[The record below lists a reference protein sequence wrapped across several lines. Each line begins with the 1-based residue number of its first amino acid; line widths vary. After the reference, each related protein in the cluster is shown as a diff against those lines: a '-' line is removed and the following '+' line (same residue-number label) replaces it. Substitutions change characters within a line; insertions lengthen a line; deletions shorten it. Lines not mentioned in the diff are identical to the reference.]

1 MAIRIGRG
9 VLGVLSAAWVA
20 VFFAASGLRALAD
33 CAAFGLP
40 FTDLGSTSFCA
51 EIAEAYFSGLSNG
64 TSGTTY
70 SPAQNVPR
78 EQMAAFVTRTLDQSL
93 LRGNR
98 RAALDQ
104 WWNSSPHFDQTLATT
119 TVGTQPQL
127 LKSDGADV
135 WVANFGSATVS
146 RVRASDGRVIQTW
159 TSATNAYGVLVAMG
173 RIFVTANQATGT
185 LYLINP
191 SAASGAAVTVATA
204 ALGPFPG
211 AIAFDGNKIW
221 TANSNNGAPGGGGSI
236 SIVVPGTWTVT
247 TVTTGFHEPIGLV
260 FDGAHMWVTDATST
274 GTVLRKLDPNGVVL
288 QNIALGFGAG
298 HPAFD
303 GRNVWVPQFFDEKL
317 SVVRVSDGA
326 VLKTFPANAN
336 GMDEPT
342 QAAFDGQRIAVTN
355 ASNVNG
361 TPSVSLFKATDLSAI
376 GNFPLAGVTS
386 PFGVC
391 SDGINFW
398 ISLSGS
404 AKVGRF

>member
-1 MAIRIGRG
+1 MAIRIGRPG
-9 VLGVLSAAWVA
+9 LVILSAAWIA

-40 FTDLGSTSFCA
+40 FADLGSTSFCA

-64 TSGTTY
+64 TSATTY
-70 SPAQNVPR
+70 APSQNVPR

-104 WWNSSPHFDQTLATT
+104 WWSSSPHFDQTLATT
-119 TVGTQPQL
+119 TVGTSPTL

-135 WVANFGSATVS
+135 WVANFGNATVS
-146 RVRASDGRVIQTW
+146 RVRASDGRLLQTW
-159 TSATNAYGVLVAMG
+159 TSATKAYGVLVAMG
-173 RIFVTANQATGT
+173 RVFVTANQATGT

-204 ALGPFPG
+204 SLGAFPG

-221 TANSNNGAPGGGGSI
+221 TANSNNGLGGGSV

-247 TVTTGFHEPIGLV
+247 NVTTGFHEPIGLV
-260 FDGAHMWVTDATST
+260 FDGVHMWVTDATAT
-274 GTVLRKLDPNGVVL
+274 GTVLRKLDANGAVL
-288 QNIALGFGAG
+288 QSVALGFGAG
-298 HPAFD
+298 LPAFD
-303 GRNVWVPQFFDEKL
+303 GRNIWVPQSFDDTL
-317 SVVRVSDGA
+317 SVVRVSDGV
-326 VLKTFPANAN
+326 VLKTFPANSN
-336 GMDEPT
+336 GMDEPS

-355 ASNVNG
+355 ESAVNG
-361 TPSVSLFKATDLSAI
+361 TPSLSLFKATDLSAI
-376 GNFPLAGVTS
+376 GNFPLAGVTL

-391 SDGINFW
+391 SDGVNFW
-398 ISLSGS
+398 VALGGS
-404 AKVGRF
+404 AEVGRF